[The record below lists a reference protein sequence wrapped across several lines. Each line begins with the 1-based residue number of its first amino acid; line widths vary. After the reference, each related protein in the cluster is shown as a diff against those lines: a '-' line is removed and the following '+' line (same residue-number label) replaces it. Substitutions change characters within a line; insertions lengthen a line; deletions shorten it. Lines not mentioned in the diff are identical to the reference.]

1 MKINFLPQILGS
13 EWNINELW
21 QETNFTISAIW
32 HICWKKHNSA
42 QIFCQIFPA
51 LPDSDGHVCRLLFFS
66 AASCLPLSIS
76 VIWGGAG
83 WLVGGW
89 DNYRNQI
96 SDERRVCLSHDP
108 PFSLFPSCL
117 FYLLSSTPCHRY
129 QGRFVSVWNNQSEV
143 LVPAIWI
150 SPPSFDM
157 RKKSLKPNKYWL
169 VQTRYWQAVF

>member
-1 MKINFLPQILGS
+1 MNCDRKPILQS
-13 EWNINELW
+13 QQSDIFAEKNIIAPR
-21 QETNFTISAIW
+21 FSARYSQP
-32 HICWKKHNSA
+32 CQTVMA
-42 QIFCQIFPA
+42 MFAAFC
-51 LPDSDGHVCRLLFFS
+51 FFS

-108 PFSLFPSCL
+108 PFSLIRAAFSIFFCRLVTRLGRSGIRADLCQFEIISQRFWCL
-117 FYLLSSTPCHRY
+117 LFRY
-129 QGRFVSVWNNQSEV
+129 RQ
-143 LVPAIWI
+143 

-157 RKKSLKPNKYWL
+157 TKKSLKPNKYWL
-169 VQTRYWQAVF
+169 AQTNYWQAVF

>member
-1 MKINFLPQILGS
+1 MNCDRKPILQS
-13 EWNINELW
+13 QQSDIFAEKNIIAPR
-21 QETNFTISAIW
+21 FSARY
-32 HICWKKHNSA
+32 SQPYQTVMA
-42 QIFCQIFPA
+42 MFAAFC
-51 LPDSDGHVCRLLFFS
+51 FFS

>member
-1 MKINFLPQILGS
+1 MNCDRKPILQS
-13 EWNINELW
+13 QQSDIFAE
-21 QETNFTISAIW
+21 
-32 HICWKKHNSA
+32 KHNSA

-117 FYLLSSTPCHRY
+117 FYLLSSSVALSQDWAAPASRQICFSLKY
-129 QGRFVSVWNNQSEV
+129 SVWGFGACYSNIA
-143 LVPAIWI
+143 AIFRQEEEI
-150 SPPSFDM
+150 VEAKQILASA
-157 RKKSLKPNKYWL
+157 N
-169 VQTRYWQAVF
+169 

>member
-1 MKINFLPQILGS
+1 MKHKWTVTGNQFYNLSNLTYLLK
-13 EWNINELW
+13 NIIAPR
-21 QETNFTISAIW
+21 FSARYS
-32 HICWKKHNSA
+32 KP
-42 QIFCQIFPA
+42 CQTVMAMFVA
-51 LPDSDGHVCRLLFFS
+51 FFS

-117 FYLLSSTPCHRY
+117 FYLLSSSAALSQNWTA
-129 QGRFVSVWNNQSEV
+129 
-143 LVPAIWI
+143 PASGQICV
-150 SPPSFDM
+150 
-157 RKKSLKPNKYWL
+157 SLKWSVRFWWLLFKYRRHLSTWRRNRWS
-169 VQTRYWQAVF
+169 QTNIG